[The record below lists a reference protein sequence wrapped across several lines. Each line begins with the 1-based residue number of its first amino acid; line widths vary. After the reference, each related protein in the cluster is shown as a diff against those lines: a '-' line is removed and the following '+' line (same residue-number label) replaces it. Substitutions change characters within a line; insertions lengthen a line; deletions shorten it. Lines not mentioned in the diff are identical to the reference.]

1 MGAGVGGVVLLHES
15 MPLMHSFE
23 KSEGRFVSVV
33 AGHPAPLSGT
43 LLVGSGSGEGGVGV
57 VGRGETGAVVT
68 RLSAT
73 SVSRRA
79 VGVPAVFST
88 VNFSCK

>member
-1 MGAGVGGVVLLHES
+1 
-15 MPLMHSFE
+15 MHSFE

-33 AGHPAPLSGT
+33 AGRPAPLSRT

-79 VGVPAVFST
+79 VGVLAVFSM
-88 VNFSCK
+88 VNFLCK